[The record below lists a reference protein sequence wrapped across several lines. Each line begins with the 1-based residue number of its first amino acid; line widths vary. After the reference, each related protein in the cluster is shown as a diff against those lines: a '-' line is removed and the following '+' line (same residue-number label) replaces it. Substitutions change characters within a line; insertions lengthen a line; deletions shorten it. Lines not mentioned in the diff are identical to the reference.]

1 MRPGLLAFIRSL
13 SFALAVVAGPALAD
27 ESPAKALV
35 EQSRAAMRNDPAR
48 SRALAEQALA
58 ELAKRPDPDL
68 EVMAQIQLCD
78 YFAERDRAA
87 AERHLGAGQA
97 LLARTTRAALA
108 AQLLGCE
115 GDLRELAGDT
125 AQAMTLYER
134 AVDVAEK
141 ARDDEVLANALYQRG
156 YLRGV
161 RGELAAGLADLRRA
175 SDLFDRL
182 HKTEEGLNTLLS
194 VALLYDRMGDARQA
208 RRHFEEALAAQRSAG
223 LVREQAVTH
232 HNLGRALEN
241 LGDRAAARA
250 SFATALSLSEQ
261 LGYPRGQ
268 AYALRGLASV
278 SNADGDGAA
287 ALRHATAAAALIDKA
302 PDARLRAQIGLQRGI
317 ALRLLHRPAESL
329 AALSESLAVF
339 NAADSRT
346 EATATRGELAATY
359 AALGDFKTAFE
370 HAKSFKAASDELL
383 KRQIEERFA
392 SLRVDFE
399 TAVTQRENEAL
410 KRENAAT
417 EQALVQA
424 QRANRLRTVS
434 LVLAGVLVAVLSVL
448 VLRHRRASSRMH
460 GLAMTDELT
469 QLRNRRHV
477 LSRLETLVANG
488 TAGALL
494 IADIDHFK
502 AINDDHGHPVGD
514 EVLRAVAATL
524 RAAVPAGAEI
534 GRLGGEE
541 FVVVLPRTGH
551 ATALQVAEQARRAV
565 AALDASKWLPD
576 RGVTISIGVTTF
588 ARRDD
593 LATILRRADEAL
605 YEAKRGGRNCVRW
618 SPGDEGPAVEAV
630 AAASDAPPQPAWQG
644 TRP

>member
-1 MRPGLLAFIRSL
+1 M
-13 SFALAVVAGPALAD
+13 AVVAGPAAAD
-27 ESPAKALV
+27 ESPARVLV

-48 SRALAEQALA
+48 SRSLAEQALA
-58 ELAKRPDPDL
+58 ELAQHPDPDL

-87 AERHLGAGQA
+87 AEQHLRAGQA
-97 LLARTTRAALA
+97 LLERTTRSALA

-115 GDLRELAGDT
+115 GDLRELAGDS
-125 AQAMTLYER
+125 AQAMAIYER
-134 AVDVAEK
+134 AVAVAET

-161 RGELAAGLADLRRA
+161 RGDLAAGLADLRRA
-175 SDLFDRL
+175 SDLFHRL
-182 HKTEEGLNTLLS
+182 HKTEEGLNTLLA
-194 VALLYDRMGDARQA
+194 VALLYDRMGDAGQA

-223 LVREQAVTH
+223 LMREQAVTQ

-250 SFATALSLSEQ
+250 AFAAALALSEQ
-261 LGYPRGQ
+261 LDYPRGQ

-278 SNADGDGAA
+278 SNAEGDGAA
-287 ALRHATAAAALIDKA
+287 ALRHARAAAGLIARA
-302 PDARLRAQIGLQRGI
+302 PDERLRAQIGLQKGI

-329 AALSESLAVF
+329 AALSEALAVF
-339 NAADSRT
+339 TAADSRA
-346 EATATRGELAATY
+346 EATVTRGELAATY
-359 AALGDFKTAFE
+359 AALGDFRAAFE
-370 HAKSFKAASDELL
+370 HAKAFKAASDELL

-399 TAVTQRENEAL
+399 TAVTQRENQAL
-410 KRENAAT
+410 KRENAAA
-417 EQALVQA
+417 EQALAHA

-434 LVLAGVLVAVLSVL
+434 LVLAGVLVVVLSLL

-477 LSRLETLVANG
+477 LSRLQTMVADG
-488 TAGALL
+488 TSGALL

-502 AINDDHGHPVGD
+502 AINDAHGHPVGD
-514 EVLRAVAATL
+514 EVLRAVAAAL
-524 RAAVPAGAEI
+524 RAAVPPGAEI

-541 FVVVLPRTGH
+541 FVVLLPRTGR
-551 ATALQVAEQARRAV
+551 APARQVAEQARRAI
-565 AALDASKWLPD
+565 AALDTSKWLPD
-576 RGVTISIGVTTF
+576 RGVTISIGATAF
-588 ARRDD
+588 ARGDD
-593 LATILRRADEAL
+593 LAAILRRADEAL

-618 SPGDEGPAVEAV
+618 TPGEDGPV
-630 AAASDAPPQPAWQG
+630 AGDAAPLTPDPLPQAAWQG